1 LTRHSPRRLLVA
13 AAALVVVAAPLIPTQ
28 ASADRFNQEIAAL
41 QAQANAL
48 THQIASL
55 NHQTSSALGQVLSL
69 QQGLDTTQNQLG
81 SAAQQ
86 LDSVNKQLAITTRNQ
101 EVAQGVLASDQ
112 QQLSRLLVAMYES
125 GGTASATAALVDSGS
140 FVDAIDT
147 LTSLGQVSDRMQTLV
162 TDVHTKQRQLVTLAG
177 QQRREQTQANTVV
190 STLQTLA
197 ARQSTEET
205 AYNLEAHSLSGRAAV
220 LVRELHSVRNRIAEV
235 KAEQAAAE
243 AAAGSGPVRVVG
255 GALRPFAFGPLPD
268 HFPWGQ
274 CTWYVASLRNVTWN
288 GNAWQWAAT
297 AADAGRPEGMT
308 PRVGSIVVFGPGGG
322 YSFDGHVAYVVAVHG
337 SHTFT
342 IDEGNYLGLGVV
354 DQRTVYSLNDV
365 EAFIY

>member
-1 LTRHSPRRLLVA
+1 LTRHSPRRLLIA
-13 AAALVVVAAPLIPTQ
+13 AAVLLVIAAPLVPTQ
-28 ASADRFNQEIAAL
+28 ASADLFNQQIAAL
-41 QAQANAL
+41 EAQANAL
-48 THQIASL
+48 ASEIGSLEHQS
-55 NHQTSSALGQVLSL
+55 SSALSQVLSL
-69 QQGLDTTQNQLG
+69 QQGLDTTQNQL
-81 SAAQQ
+81 ANADQQ
-86 LDSVNKQLAITTRNQ
+86 LNTINQRLATTNQ
-101 EVAQGVLASDQ
+101 NQQIAQGVLASDQ
-112 QQLSRLLVAMYES
+112 RQLSRLLVAMYES

-147 LTSLGQVSDRMQTLV
+147 LTSLGQVSNRMQTLV
-162 TDVHTKQRQLVTLAG
+162 TDVNTRQRQLVTLAG
-177 QQRREQTQANTVV
+177 DQRREQTQANTVV

-197 ARQSTEET
+197 GRQSTEET
-205 AYNLEAHSLSGRAAV
+205 AYNVEAHSLSGRAAV
-220 LVRELHSVRNRIAEV
+220 LVRDLHSVHNRIAEV
-235 KAEQAAAE
+235 RAEQAAAE
-243 AAAGSGPVRVVG
+243 AAAGAGRVRVVG

-288 GNAWQWAAT
+288 GNAWEWAAT

-322 YSFDGHVAYVVAVHG
+322 YSSFGHVAYVVAVDG

-342 IDEGNYLGLGVV
+342 IDEGNFLGLGVV

>member
-1 LTRHSPRRLLVA
+1 MVRHFPRRLLIA

-28 ASADRFNQEIAAL
+28 ASADLFNQQIAAL

-48 THQIASL
+48 GREIAALQHQS
-55 NHQTSSALGQVLSL
+55 SSALSQVLSL
-69 QQGLDTTQNQLG
+69 QQGLDTTQGQL
-81 SAAQQ
+81 ATAQQQ
-86 LDSVNKQLAITTRNQ
+86 LDADNQRLASTNHNLQ
-101 EVAQGVLASDQ
+101 VAQGVLASDQ
-112 QQLSRLLVAMYES
+112 RQLSRLLVAMYES

-147 LTSLGQVSDRMQTLV
+147 LTSLGQVSDHMRSLV
-162 TDVHTKQRQLVTLAG
+162 SDVHSKQQQLVTLAA
-177 QQRREQTQANTVV
+177 QQRREQAQANTVV
-190 STLQTLA
+190 STLETLA

-205 AYNLEAHSLSGRAAV
+205 AYNVEAHSLSGRAAV
-220 LVRELHSVRNRIAEV
+220 LVRDLHTVRNKIAEV
-235 KAEQAAAE
+235 RAEQAAAE
-243 AAAGSGPVRVVG
+243 AAAGAGPVRVVG
-255 GALRPFAFGPLPD
+255 DALRPFAFGPLPD

-288 GNAWQWAAT
+288 GDAWAWAAT
-297 AADAGRPEGMT
+297 AANAGRREGMT

-322 YSFDGHVAYVVAVHG
+322 YSSFGHVAYVVAVHG

-342 IDEGNYLGLGVV
+342 IDEGNFLGLGVV